1 MGDLQTYRAEFKRL
15 KDENEVLRSRLA
27 AREKENSGYSN
38 RQSHRGKDRQ
48 ERYERVE
55 RVGERVGE
63 SGRAVE
69 TGRSRGGDRLGEYES
84 IIRLMQNAKQ

>member
-55 RVGERVGE
+55 RVGE

-69 TGRSRGGDRLGEYES
+69 SGRSRGGDRLGEYES